1 MAWQTLSYQL
11 TSACPMIVHNG
22 QTANPTNRWSKA
34 MKAVSGKRSKTDAD
48 YEELARLEFLAGLY
62 MGPNGPIIP
71 ATNIDAMV
79 INAAKKLKEGMIA
92 KSGVFCL
99 SPSDM
104 EYEGPRTAEGLW
116 LDERFRFVALVRV
129 STARVAR
136 TRPIFNEWSAVVKL
150 NIEDTAVNATRVDQ
164 WMSIAG
170 LQVGLGDWRPQ
181 YGRFSAERING

>member
-1 MAWQTLSYQL
+1 
-11 TSACPMIVHNG
+11 MIVHNG
-22 QTANPTNRWSKA
+22 QTANPTNKWAKA

-48 YEELARLEFLAGLY
+48 YEELARLEFLAGMY

-104 EYEGPRTAEGLW
+104 EYEGPRTADGLW